1 MVKKI
6 VFFLFCPAVAEF
18 LLCSNGFS
26 FPVFAFHGAVE
37 GIVADSFGN
46 PLVGVSVWLEGHKI
60 GDATDSTGWYSIEVP
75 EHGKY
80 SVIYEYIGF
89 RREKVE
95 VEIPCG
101 SRVRKD
107 VILKESAI
115 QFKATEVI
123 GRREAIYKSKTPEP
137 TTIIPSEAAVR
148 TGASNIGE
156 ALELES
162 GIKLQTRCEMCGSS
176 EVSIQGL
183 PGRFSLILLD
193 GMPLFS
199 GLASKY
205 ILDMFPVEF
214 MDKIEVLKGAS
225 GAIWGSDAIAGAVNI
240 ILPQPAKQLLAK
252 GTYTYRSYG
261 NDVSGVFSNWLN
273 SLGLTAM
280 AARNNSYSV
289 DLNNDSISE
298 NTPYSRNICLISM
311 NVVPAQQWNINIGS
325 SYADEI
331 RKGGPIVPESEYGTN
346 PDAEKISTRRWD
358 IWEQS
363 SFGSTSKL
371 LKHKLALSYHNEDG
385 VVEMR
390 NYSAE
395 QKSLYN
401 EISGKLESFV
411 FGTSFLYRSLSD
423 TRLFDSY
430 TENDYGIWIL
440 EERQLLGA
448 TLLSTT
454 RVDLNSNYGT
464 IFSPY
469 CAIKIKDF
477 NFAIGTGFRTPS
489 IIFESMESIPIG
501 YRYAIRRDKNLTKE
515 TSTSIECGFGKKMM
529 FKNFISDIRLNLFAH
544 RVRNF
549 INARFEGL
557 DSTRAMFYYYN
568 LDEIATST
576 GTELSVAFS
585 LPANINITLGGFALL
600 PKMDNGE
607 MLPFINRCGLNYST
621 TYKNERLKFEL
632 NTTGELNG
640 PMAVQTVYEDS
651 STHTSDSPVYII
663 LNFRGTRELGFMK
676 MKLIGGINNLMD
688 YRQPPL
694 ARDGKIE
701 YYWGPII
708 GREFYASIS
717 VKL

>member
-1 MVKKI
+1 MVNRI
-6 VFFLFCPAVAEF
+6 VLFGFLFCCITFPA
-18 LLCSNGFS
+18 
-26 FPVFAFHGAVE
+26 FAFHGAIE

-46 PLVGVSVWLEGHKI
+46 PLMGVSVWLEGYKI

-75 EHGKY
+75 EPGKFN
-80 SVIYEYIGF
+80 VVYEYIGF
-89 RREKVE
+89 RREKIGVE
-95 VEIPCG
+95 VQCG

-107 VILKESAI
+107 VIMEESAI
-115 QFKATEVI
+115 QFKMTEVK
-123 GRREAIYKSKTPEP
+123 GRREDIYKSKTLEP
-137 TTIIPSEAAVR
+137 TTVIPSEAALR

-162 GIKLQTRCEMCGSS
+162 GIKLQTKCEMCASS

-193 GMPLFS
+193 GMPLFA

-225 GAIWGSDAIAGAVNI
+225 GAIWGSNAVAGAVNI
-240 ILPQPAKQLLAK
+240 ILPRPAKQLLAK

-261 NDVSGVFSNWLN
+261 NDVSGVFSNSLN

-280 AARNNSYSV
+280 VARSNRLPV
-289 DLNNDSISE
+289 DLNRDNISE
-298 NTPYSRNICLISM
+298 NTAYLRDIYLASLSISP
-311 NVVPAQQWNINIGS
+311 VRLLDINLGGS
-325 SYADEI
+325 FADEI
-331 RKGGPIVPESEYGTN
+331 RKGGAIVPESEYGTN
-346 PDAEKISTRRWD
+346 PEAEKIATQRWD

-363 SFGSTSKL
+363 SFGTDSKS
-371 LKHKLALSYHNEDG
+371 LKSKLALSSHNENG
-385 VVEMR
+385 IVEMR
-390 NYSAE
+390 DYSAE
-395 QKSLYN
+395 QKSLYS
-401 EISGKLESFV
+401 ELSGNIDKLTM
-411 FGTSFLYRSLSD
+411 GTSFTYQFLTD

-430 TENDYGIWIL
+430 TENDYGMWVS

-448 TLLSTT
+448 DFLSAT

-469 CAIKIKDF
+469 GAVKFKDF

-489 IIFESMESIPIG
+489 VIFESVECLPIG

-515 TSTSIECGFGKKMM
+515 TSTSVEFGFGKMIVLKGFM
-529 FKNFISDIRLNLFAH
+529 SDIRLNLFAH

-557 DSTRAMFYYYN
+557 DSTTDRAIFYYYN

-585 LPANINITLGGFALL
+585 LPANINTTLGAFALL

-607 MLPFINRCGLNYST
+607 TMPFINRCGLNYST
-621 TYKNERLKFEL
+621 TYKNEHLKFEL

-663 LNFRGTRELGFMK
+663 LNLRGTRELGFMN
-676 MKLIGGINNLMD
+676 MKLIGGINNLSD
-688 YRQPPL
+688 YHQPPL
-694 ARDGKIE
+694 SRYGKIE
-701 YYWGPII
+701 YYWGPIV

-717 VKL
+717 VEL